1 VKEIEQEKLE
11 VTSGVVH
18 VPSPATKKSLRLSK
32 DKANQISS
40 QIGTSG
46 GLLSD
51 IPFTLNTYPA
61 PGTMTKSFDDI
72 ILQLERA
79 GNDLTDLAGY
89 VGNFVNWWSDMKIGL
104 GSLQSSIPLI
114 KLDGSNPLRQEVV
127 LKRWQRFRG
136 QYVQYQRRVR
146 EIQSLPSA
154 QLTIGLNR

>member
-1 VKEIEQEKLE
+1 
-11 VTSGVVH
+11 VVWSMYRLSQ
-18 VPSPATKKSLRLSK
+18 PKSLRGFQRTRQTKYLLK
-32 DKANQISS
+32 LVRL
-40 QIGTSG
+40 

>member
-1 VKEIEQEKLE
+1 MVWSMYRLSQ
-11 VTSGVVH
+11 
-18 VPSPATKKSLRLSK
+18 PKSLRGFQRTRQTKYLLK
-32 DKANQISS
+32 LVRL
-40 QIGTSG
+40 

>member
-1 VKEIEQEKLE
+1 VWSTYRPPL
-11 VTSGVVH
+11 
-18 VPSPATKKSLRLSK
+18 PKSLCDFQRIRRTKYPLKLVRL
-32 DKANQISS
+32 
-40 QIGTSG
+40 

-51 IPFTLNTYPA
+51 MPFTLNTYPA
-61 PGTMTKSFDDI
+61 GTMTKSFDNI
-72 ILQLERA
+72 ILQLEHA

-146 EIQSLPSA
+146 EIESLLSA
-154 QLTIGLNR
+154 QLTIALNR